1 MSEIEMII
9 EVIKEIRSRAEDTIF
24 SCHFIKKDGSLRKMV
39 CRLGVKKGVK
49 GVGMSYDPTEKGL
62 LCVYDMQ
69 KLAFRMINLR
79 TIIKMQIK
87 GEVLYERELDTEK
100 V

>member
-1 MSEIEMII
+1 MDILTAIKKVIEI
-9 EVIKEIRSRAEDTIF
+9 IRSKAEDTIF
-24 SCHFIKKDGSLRKMV
+24 SVEFVKKDGSLRKMV

-69 KLAFRMINLR
+69 KLAFRMISLK
-79 TIIKMQIK
+79 TIIKIQIK
-87 GEVLYERELDTEK
+87 GEILYNREAVIEK

>member
-1 MSEIEMII
+1 MNVQEIIYKAI
-9 EVIKEIRSRAEDTIF
+9 EEIRSRAEDTIF

-39 CRLGVKKGVK
+39 CRLGVQKGVK

-79 TIIKMQIK
+79 TIVRLQIK
-87 GEVLYERELDTEK
+87 GEVLYERKAEK